1 MAVCKILVV
10 DDEPGIRSGVTRILK
25 NFHVTYPFMEEDY
38 TYEVLEAASGE
49 EGIEIL
55 EREMPDIML
64 LDNKLPG
71 IQGVDVLEYVR
82 RKNYEI
88 VVAMI
93 TSYASIDVA
102 IRATRYGAIDFIPK
116 PFTPQELK
124 SSIENITKQQ
134 YLRRITHRLKE
145 EGKKVRFQ
153 FLSVLSHEL
162 KAPLNAIEGYLRMMQ
177 DKQSGD
183 LVDDYAVPIDRS
195 LQRIQGMRN
204 LIMDLLDFTKIRL
217 ERREEKMQEVD
228 LKIIADNAIITVQ
241 PYAIQKDI
249 TIKLTINCNS
259 VVTADPDD
267 MEIIFNNLLS
277 NAVKYNVEKGS
288 VEVIINGCEENVRII
303 FSDTG
308 IGLKD
313 SDIERLFDE
322 FVRIKNDKT
331 KDITGSGLGLSI
343 VKKVVELYHG
353 TIEVESKP
361 AVGSTFTV
369 KLPRLML
376 KPAGDAIA
384 PVPIINDDNQ
394 N

>member
-1 MAVCKILVV
+1 MAVLRVLVV

-38 TYEVLEAASGE
+38 TFEVIEAATGE

-55 EREMPDIML
+55 ERDLPDIML

-71 IQGVDVLEYVR
+71 IQGVEVLEYVR
-82 RKNYEI
+82 KKNYDI

-102 IRATRYGAIDFIPK
+102 IRATRDGATDFIPK

-134 YLRRITHRLKE
+134 YLRKITHRLKQ
-145 EGKKVRFQ
+145 EGKKVRYQ

-177 DKQSGD
+177 EKQSGEM
-183 LVDDYAVPIDRS
+183 VDDYVTPIDRS

-217 ERREEKMQEVD
+217 ERREEKMEEVD
-228 LKIIADNAIITVQ
+228 LREVAANAIVTVQ
-241 PYAIQKDI
+241 PYSIQKD
-249 TIKLTINCNS
+249 LTVNLTVNCNS
-259 VVTADPDD
+259 IVTADPAD

-277 NAVKYNVEKGS
+277 NAVKYNVPKGF
-288 VEVIINGCEENVRII
+288 VDITINGCEDTILLV
-303 FSDTG
+303 FADTG
-308 IGLKD
+308 IGIRE
-313 SDIERLFDE
+313 SDMERLFDE
-322 FVRIKNDKT
+322 FVRIKNEKT
-331 KDITGSGLGLSI
+331 KDISGSGLGLSI
-343 VKKVVELYHG
+343 VKKVVELYDG
-353 TIEVESKP
+353 TIEVDSTP
-361 AVGSTFTV
+361 DSGTTFTV

-376 KPAGDAIA
+376 KKG
-384 PVPIINDDNQ
+384 
-394 N
+394 